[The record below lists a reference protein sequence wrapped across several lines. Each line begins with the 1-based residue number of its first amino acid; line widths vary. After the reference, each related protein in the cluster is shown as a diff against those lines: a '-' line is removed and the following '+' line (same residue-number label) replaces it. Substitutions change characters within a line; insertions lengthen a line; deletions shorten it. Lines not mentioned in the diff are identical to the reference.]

1 MTQQNIIQQTEAYV
15 RDIMEGDSSGHD
27 WWHIQSV
34 LQNARLIC
42 KNSTETVDVFTV
54 EMAVLLHDIGDYKF
68 HNGDETKAESMTR
81 DWLNN
86 FNISPEIVN
95 EICFIVANMS
105 YKGGVKDSSMRSLEG
120 KIVQDA
126 DRLDAIGAIGIAR
139 VFAYGGNKGQA
150 IYNPEEKDIQHFDSV
165 EAYRKHRGT
174 SINHFYEKLLKLEH
188 LMNTSVGKK
197 IARERT
203 AFMEQYLNQFY
214 KEWDAK

>member
-1 MTQQNIIQQTEAYV
+1 MQQKIITQTEIYV
-15 RDIMEGDSSGHD
+15 REIMEGDSSGHD

-42 KNSTETVDVFTV
+42 KNTTETVDLFTI

-68 HNGDETKAESMTR
+68 HNGDETVAENMTR
-81 DWLNN
+81 QWLIK
-86 FNISPEIVN
+86 FPISAEIID

-139 VFAYGGNKGQA
+139 AFAYGGNKGQA
-150 IYNPEEKDIQHFDSV
+150 IYNPEEKDIKDFESV
-165 EAYRKHRGT
+165 EAYRKHFGS
-174 SINHFYEKLLKLEH
+174 SINHFYEKLLKLEQ
-188 LMNTSVGKK
+188 LMNTDIGKK

-203 AFMEQYLNQFY
+203 AFMEQYLDQFY
-214 KEWDAK
+214 KEWEGK

>member
-1 MTQQNIIQQTEAYV
+1 MPQQNIIQQTEIYV
-15 RDIMEGDSSGHD
+15 RGIMEGDSSGHD

-42 KNSTETVDVFTV
+42 KNTLETADNFTV

-68 HNGDETKAESMTR
+68 HNGDETAAERITR
-81 DWLNN
+81 NWLNK
-86 FNISPEIVN
+86 FSIPQQTVE

-105 YKGGVKDSSMRSLEG
+105 YKGGVKNSDMRTIEG

-150 IYNPEEKDIQHFDSV
+150 IYNPEEKDIKDFESV
-165 EAYRKHRGT
+165 EAYRKHRGS
-174 SINHFYEKLLKLEH
+174 SINHFYEKLLKLEQ
-188 LMNTSVGKK
+188 LMNTPAGKK

-203 AFMEQYLNQFY
+203 AFMEQYLKQFY
-214 KEWDAK
+214 KEWEG